1 MLGEALR
8 LIRVFHD
15 VKLNELAEQLNVS
28 KGYISEI
35 ESQKKKPSLDL
46 IEKYSKRFKISTSA
60 IMLFSEELDKDR
72 SDLKIGIRNKILK
85 FLQIVEHITI
95 NNDVKK

>member
-35 ESQKKKPSLDL
+35 ESQKKKQSLDL
-46 IEKYSKRFKISTSA
+46 IEKYSKRFKMSTSA
-60 IMLFSEELDKDR
+60 IMLFSEELDNDR

-95 NNDVKK
+95 NNDVEK